1 MKDYQYYGLFLSTV
15 VKNKLMNTLV
25 SNPSYDTLLN
35 KAERTFIDHC
45 TLMHISQREEQLE
58 TILNNSLNETFCI
71 AITGVGISDKAIAF
85 RVKKCGIVALCKNK
99 TPHITIATFNGG
111 KPVDSNKITNW
122 EYIEPIII
130 DVKLE
135 KR

>member
-1 MKDYQYYGLFLSTV
+1 MKDYQYYGLFLNTS
-15 VKNKLMNTLV
+15 VKDKLMNILV
-25 SNPSYDTLLN
+25 SNSSYNTLLKTAN
-35 KAERTFIDHC
+35 KIFIDHC

-58 TILNNSLNETFCI
+58 TILDNNLGEQFCV

-85 RVKKCGIVALCKNK
+85 RVKKCGIVALCKNV

-122 EYIEPIII
+122 QYIEPIII
-130 DVKLE
+130 DVRLE

>member
-1 MKDYQYYGLFLSTV
+1 MKDYQYYGLFLNTS
-15 VKNKLMNTLV
+15 VKDKLMNILV
-25 SNPSYDTLLN
+25 SNSSYNTLLKTAN
-35 KAERTFIDHC
+35 KILIDHC

-58 TILNNSLNETFCI
+58 TILDNNLGEQFCV

-85 RVKKCGIVALCKNK
+85 RVKKCGIVALCKNV

-122 EYIEPIII
+122 QYIEPIII

-135 KR
+135 KK